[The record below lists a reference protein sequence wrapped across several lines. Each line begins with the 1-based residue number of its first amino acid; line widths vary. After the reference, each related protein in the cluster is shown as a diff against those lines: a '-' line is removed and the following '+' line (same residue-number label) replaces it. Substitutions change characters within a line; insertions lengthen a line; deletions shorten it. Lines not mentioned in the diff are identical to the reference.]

1 MWPTRCSSFVDA
13 TPEENSD
20 ILKMMMKTWSMI
32 KNWEDKNHIS
42 FCCYYPFFKNLV
54 FLAVGN
60 VWFWNQI
67 WIIFRSTFNLVL
79 KPQISK
85 FWLIPDIWY
94 HNILISDDLW
104 LLVVPVVTRP
114 GWNSDSIFLSSA
126 SRSGICST
134 IKRRPETQLSSV
146 SPIYLYLNLH
156 FYIYLLFGLELL
168 NFTSEL
174 INCV

>member
-1 MWPTRCSSFVDA
+1 MESNVADTLFQLCRC
-13 TPEENSD
+13 NSR
-20 ILKMMMKTWSMI
+20 KMMMKTWSMI
-32 KNWEDKNHIS
+32 KNWEDRIFIFLLLLS
-42 FCCYYPFFKNLV
+42 FFFKNLV

-60 VWFWNQI
+60 VWFLNQI
-67 WIIFRSTFNLVL
+67 WLISRGISNLVL
-79 KPQISK
+79 KPQLSK

-94 HNILISDDLW
+94 HNILISEDLW

-134 IKRRPETQLSSV
+134 IKRRPEIQLSSV
-146 SPIYLYLNLH
+146 SPIYLYLYLC

-174 INCV
+174 MNCV